1 MITVQITEHEL
12 IVAGHANPENPE
24 HKAVCAAVSAVCQ
37 MAAAWFDM
45 AGIDMVSTD
54 PREGGGIMVFD
65 VARIKADT
73 PPDLQNAAQITLMTL
88 SAVLGAQAKA
98 WPGDIKTIIDHSH

>member
-1 MITVQITEHEL
+1 
-12 IVAGHANPENPE
+12 
-24 HKAVCAAVSAVCQ
+24 
-37 MAAAWFDM
+37 
-45 AGIDMVSTD
+45 
-54 PREGGGIMVFD
+54 MVFD

-88 SAVLGAQAKA
+88 SAVLGSQAKA